1 MALHSSYIALDLE
14 RRGVRIK
21 SGVGV
26 RVGSDATDVYKKVAG
41 AVFGAAFKA
50 GVSSAILS
58 KKPVLKLIKKSQKI
72 SFYLASS
79 S

>member
-26 RVGSDATDVYKKVAG
+26 GSDAYKKVAG
-41 AVFGAAFKA
+41 LVFGAAFKA
-50 GVSSAILS
+50 GVSSAILGKES
-58 KKPVLKLIKKSQKI
+58 VPS
-72 SFYLASS
+72 
-79 S
+79 

>member
-14 RRGVRIK
+14 RRASGVRIK

-26 RVGSDATDVYKKVAG
+26 GSDAYKKSGGV
-41 AVFGAAFKA
+41 VFGAAFKA

-58 KKPVLKLIKKSQKI
+58 KESVPS
-72 SFYLASS
+72 
-79 S
+79 